1 MSEILFFIPEPIFFQ
16 PKSQILLGS
25 KGKKGLVYKFRNQA
39 TLLVMRVRV
48 KVPFRVKRDN
58 LSTVSLRGV
67 QRRGNHIERNEAQIK
82 MKKIPF

>member
-1 MSEILFFIPEPIFFQ
+1 MSEILFFIPEPIFFP

-25 KGKKGLVYKFRNQA
+25 KGKKCLVYKFRNQA

-48 KVPFRVKRDN
+48 KVPLQAECSN

-67 QRRGNHIERNEAQIK
+67 QRRGNLKRKNAS
-82 MKKIPF
+82 FL